1 MSEKIELI
9 VSEILNNPFNYNAY
23 SKLAQHYFLINKT
36 HEGNSILK
44 LIENKNERSDS
55 SNSDKK

>member
-9 VSEILNNPFNYNAY
+9 VSEILNNPFNYTAY
-23 SKLAQHYFLINKT
+23 SKLSQYYFSNNKP

-44 LIENKNERSDS
+44 LIESRNERPHNPDP
-55 SNSDKK
+55 NEK